1 MYPAPEMVTL
11 EIVTF
16 EFPPLVKITGR
27 MLLLPILTLEKL
39 RLVLLA
45 LRMSVA
51 AVTVSVAALLVMLP
65 ELLVTVTVNCSLLFP
80 VVVAG
85 VVYEDEVAPLMAV
98 PFIFHW

>member
-1 MYPAPEMVTL
+1 MYPAPETVTFDIVTL
-11 EIVTF
+11 
-16 EFPPLVKITGR
+16 EFPPLVKTTGR

-51 AVTVSVAALLVMLP
+51 AFTVRVAGLLVMFP
-65 ELLVTVTVNCSLLFP
+65 ELLVTVTLNCSLLFP
-80 VVVAG
+80 VVVAA
-85 VVYEDEVAPLMAV
+85 VVYEDEVAPLIAV